1 MELEVSHMEQTP
13 TFWVIDRI
21 EGDLAVIEIAEGKT
35 VTVPLTALPNGV
47 KEGNVIRLAIDRDEE
62 ARRRKKIR
70 SLFDRLRVD

>member
-1 MELEVSHMEQTP
+1 MEQKP

-21 EGDLAVIEIAEGKT
+21 EGNLAVVEIAEGKT
-35 VTVPLTALPNGV
+35 VNIPLSSLPEGV
-47 KEGNVIRLAIDRDEE
+47 KEGSVLHIEIDREEE

>member
-1 MELEVSHMEQTP
+1 MEQKP

-21 EGDLAVIEIAEGKT
+21 EGEIAVVEIAEGKT
-35 VTVPLTALPNGV
+35 VNLPLSALPEGV
-47 KEGNVIRLAIDRDEE
+47 KEGTVLRLSIDREEE